1 MDSGYIVFDRDGTL
15 IKHIPYLHKIEEVEL
30 FSDTIKSIKLLKKN
44 GFKFFLHTYQSG
56 ISRKKFKS
64 CDAISCNKKLLNLI
78 GLGNNLFEEICIAE
92 DYPAKK
98 NSYRKPSPRFGF
110 EIIKKYKIDKQK
122 LFYVGD
128 SISDIETAVNIGC
141 QYFGVNIGLKDL
153 NLTYNKSLKF
163 DVSKNLFEVANKII
177 NT

>member
-1 MDSGYIVFDRDGTL
+1 M
-15 IKHIPYLHKIEEVEL
+15 
-30 FSDTIKSIKLLKKN
+30 
-44 GFKFFLHTYQSG
+44 
-56 ISRKKFKS
+56 
-64 CDAISCNKKLLNLI
+64 LNLI

-128 SISDIETAVNIGC
+128 SISDMETAVNIGC
-141 QYFGVNIGLKDL
+141 QYFGVNTGLKDL